1 MSFTGLALREADHV
15 EIISLMDNSVDLLS
29 SSPRVEVKGFR
40 EWARRGNQ
48 FPIAEH
54 GFSMLIRI
62 FDGSTPHSILF
73 DAGISPRGLLVNARR
88 LGLSLTD
95 VECIVLSH
103 GHYDHFGGLT
113 AAAGSINREGLP
125 IFVHDVFNIR
135 GAINPEGRV
144 RRYPP
149 FPAEE
154 KVKPARYVRGRNP
167 RLIADGLALITGE
180 IPRVTSF
187 EGGYP
192 LHRVYKDGSWQPDPW
207 IWDDCALVIRLK
219 NKGLV
224 VISGCA
230 HSGII
235 NTLLYAR
242 RISGLNSVYA
252 VIGGFH
258 LSGKDCEPRIEQ
270 TVKELLK
277 IKPEIVVPCHCT
289 GWRGSYAIARAMP
302 HAFIH
307 NSVGNLY
314 SF

>member
-1 MSFTGLALREADHV
+1 MSALREADHV

-29 SSPRVEVKGFR
+29 SSSRGEVKGCR
-40 EWARRGNQ
+40 EWARKGNL

-54 GFSMLIRI
+54 GFSMLIRV
-62 FDGSTPHSILF
+62 FKGSKRHSILF
-73 DAGISPRGLLVNARR
+73 DAGISSRGVLVNARR
-88 LGLSLTD
+88 LGLSLAD
-95 VECIVLSH
+95 VEAIVLSH
-103 GHYDHFGGLT
+103 GHYDHFGGL
-113 AAAGSINREGLP
+113 AAVAKSINREGLS
-125 IFVHDVFNIR
+125 IFVHDDAFSIR
-135 GAINPEGRV
+135 GVINPKGHV

-154 KVKPARYVRGRNP
+154 KVNPARYVLGRNP
-167 RLIADGLALITGE
+167 RLIADDLALITGE
-180 IPRVTSF
+180 IPRITPF

-192 LHRVYKDGSWQPDPW
+192 PHRVYRAGSWQPDPW
-207 IWDDCALVIRLK
+207 IWDDCALIVRLK
-219 NKGLV
+219 DKGLV

-258 LSGKDCEPRIEQ
+258 LSGKDCEPRIGQ
-270 TVKELLK
+270 TVEELLK

-289 GWRGSYAIARAMP
+289 GWRGSHAIARAMP
-302 HAFIH
+302 SAFIH